1 MIDATG
7 QRRIVQPGKQIDE
20 HAQSAAAL
28 DCAERVFP
36 DDEILDLVRE
46 VLLVWEAVLRGG
58 VALGFGLAVLLRG
71 EWGFVHFL

>member
-28 DCAERVFP
+28 DYAERVFP

-46 VLLVWEAVLRGG
+46 VLLVWEAVL
-58 VALGFGLAVLLRG
+58 
-71 EWGFVHFL
+71 